1 MSLIFS
7 GLSRLRNDD
16 YDCEEQE
23 ISLPDEEDIT
33 YGIEQIFFRHTILTE
48 EFPSLKLF
56 NANQQFVL
64 YNTKKYVIQ
73 NVSPFTPTIMFFLNR
88 SILCKLGFVDVGWG
102 FEHFLLESQN

>member
-16 YDCEEQE
+16 FDCEEQE
-23 ISLPDEEDIT
+23 ILLPDENEEDIT
-33 YGIEQIFFRHTILTE
+33 YGIEQKQIFCHTILTE

-73 NVSPFTPTIMFFLNR
+73 NVSYFTPTIMFFLNL
-88 SILCKLGFVDVGWG
+88 SILYRLGLV
-102 FEHFLLESQN
+102 S

>member
-23 ISLPDEEDIT
+23 ISLPDEKDIT
-33 YGIEQIFFRHTILTE
+33 YGIEQKQIFCHTILTE

-73 NVSPFTPTIMFFLNR
+73 NVSHFTPTIMFFLNQ
-88 SILCKLGFVDVGWG
+88 SILCKLGFV
-102 FEHFLLESQN
+102 L